1 MADFNNA
8 IIEEFRSSAGKV
20 GGPFEGAPMVLVHH
34 KGAKSGTERVTP
46 LVSLP
51 EGDVVHI
58 FASAGGAP
66 KHPAWYHNLVANPE
80 IEIEVPV
87 AGGTATVEVT
97 AESLAGDER
106 NRLFDAQKEAMPQFA
121 EYEAGTDRVIP
132 VVALRPR

>member
-1 MADFNNA
+1 
-8 IIEEFRSSAGKV
+8 
-20 GGPFEGAPMVLVHH
+20 VHH

>member
-1 MADFNNA
+1 M
-8 IIEEFRSSAGKV
+8 
-20 GGPFEGAPMVLVHH
+20 
-34 KGAKSGTERVTP
+34 
-46 LVSLP
+46 
-51 EGDVVHI
+51 
-58 FASAGGAP
+58 
-66 KHPAWYHNLVANPE
+66 
-80 IEIEVPV
+80 